1 MNLFSWCKRRLSFI
15 NFTPHKYYGFC
26 SASKS
31 WGWAGQ
37 QMLVLFTHNL
47 IFNAQVLI
55 MKPPGECCRRSHL
68 VSQAKEITALCHCVW
83 CVPCVV
89 RRRRYGGGAATDSSE
104 DASPPL
110 IPTYSRTLPASPVL
124 LQTIHRFYNH
134 GEGPYKAHT
143 SAFTLKTLS

>member
-68 VSQAKEITALCHCVW
+68 VSQAKEITAVCHCAAVYRVW
-83 CVPCVV
+83 W
-89 RRRRYGGGAATDSSE
+89 GGGGMVEERPLTAQKMPHPHLYQHIAAHCPHHQHYCRRSIGFTITE
-104 DASPPL
+104 KA
-110 IPTYSRTLPASPVL
+110 PTKH
-124 LQTIHRFYNH
+124 I
-134 GEGPYKAHT
+134 KA
-143 SAFTLKTLS
+143 LSH